1 MAGAG
6 RLAGGAVFRAVG
18 LRRGRARMVNA
29 GAARAGGTWIWF
41 LHAVTRYLSGSL
53 EALTRFLG
61 RDLSA
66 LGWFDLPFRPDGPA
80 LTRLNALGGEA
91 ARPLARRPIR
101 RPGVRAA
108 SGWLPRAG
116 RFRRAHVLQRG
127 PPFSEDHLFVWTAR
141 RAGIPA
147 RSPAP
152 SRPAPANTP
161 GSARHG
167 QRCCTGASRLNRPGL
182 PGAGSVACPGP
193 ESVRKHTIAVGR
205 CHRSDRAS
213 YTPEANTYSRR
224 QRG

>member
-1 MAGAG
+1 M
-6 RLAGGAVFRAVG
+6 AGGAAFRAVG

-41 LHAVTRYLSGSL
+41 LHADTRYLSGSL

-80 LTRLNALGGEA
+80 LTRLNALGA
-91 ARPLARRPIR
+91 KLRARWL
-101 RPGVRAA
+101 GVPFGDQGFVLRAA
-108 SGWLPRAG
+108 GFRALG
-116 RFRRAHVLQRG
+116 DFDERTSY
-127 PPFSEDHLFVWTAR
+127 SEDHLFVWTAR

-193 ESVRKHTIAVGR
+193 ESVRKHTIAVDR

-224 QRG
+224 QCG